1 MLPGANLVDLVQVE
15 AVVRSGDVVVESREA
30 AGEALAEHRGVG

>member
-1 MLPGANLVDLVQVE
+1 MLPGASEIDLAQEE
-15 AVVRSGDVVVESREA
+15 AVVRSGDVVVESWEA